1 MRGAMSVGTEIGRDH
16 AQGKNDEESIEVQSL
31 ENRIAEAGSAA
42 AMLYGSQDQS
52 VVFPLPPEFTNW
64 RDEQDAWHSAAAF
77 QDMSFH
83 MYELVVEGPDAVR
96 LFSDFGI
103 NSFATFGP
111 MQAKQY
117 VVCNNDG
124 YYVGDAIL
132 TCEEEGRICL
142 VGKSAALHWIRFQL
156 ERGSYDA
163 RVTHFGNPS
172 PNLADRRLFRYQL
185 QGPTALP
192 ILEEVHGGPLPDIGF
207 FKMGRFT
214 VAGHEV
220 TALNHRMSG
229 APGFEF
235 WGPSEMGPVVKEAI
249 LAAGRNHGLR
259 QIGAKVFRVTAT
271 ESGWAGTAL
280 PAIYTGEATKAFR
293 EWLSA
298 DTFEGR
304 ASLGGSYPLDA
315 LEELYVRPSEIGYGF
330 MTKFDHPF
338 CGRSALEAVAGVPA
352 RKKVRLVWNAED
364 VLAVHASMYG
374 DNARNKYMDMP
385 VANYAN
391 FLMDE
396 VTRDGRRVGFSLL
409 PVYSAPARAWIS
421 LGVIREDVARSG
433 GEVVI
438 TWGEPS
444 GGSSK
449 PGVESHAQ
457 RPIRALIESN
467 VVRRA

>member
-1 MRGAMSVGTEIGRDH
+1 MELHRENIA
-16 AQGKNDEESIEVQSL
+16 VQTL
-31 ENRIAEAGSAA
+31 ETRIAEAGSAA
-42 AMLYGSQDQS
+42 AMLYGSQDQT
-52 VVFPLPPEFTNW
+52 VTFPLPSEFSNW
-64 RDEQDAWHSAAAF
+64 RDEQDAWHTAAAF

-83 MYELVVEGPDAVR
+83 MFELVLEGPDAVR
-96 LFSDFGI
+96 LLSDFGI
-103 NSFATFGP
+103 NSFASFGP

-117 VVCNNDG
+117 VVCNSDG
-124 YYVGDAIL
+124 YYIGDAIL
-132 TCEEEGRICL
+132 TCEEPDRICL

-156 ERGSYDA
+156 ERGRYNA
-163 RVTHFGNPS
+163 TITHFGTPS
-172 PNLADRRLFRYQL
+172 PKLADRRLFRYQV
-185 QGPTALP
+185 QGTTALQ
-192 ILEEVHGGPLPDIGF
+192 ILEEVNGGPLPDIGF

-235 WGPSEMGPVVKEAI
+235 WGPSALGPGVKDAI

-271 ESGWAGTAL
+271 ESGWVGTAL
-280 PAIYTGEATKAFR
+280 PAIYTGEATRAFR
-293 EWLSA
+293 EWLPA

-304 ASLGGSYPLDA
+304 AALGGSFPIDD

-330 MTKFDHPF
+330 MTKFDHEF
-338 CGRSALEAVAGVPA
+338 CGRAALEKAAGSPQ
-352 RKKVRLVWNAED
+352 RKKVRLVWNSDD

-374 DNARNKYMDMP
+374 ENERNKYMEMP

-396 VTRDGRRVGFSLL
+396 VTRSGKRVGFSLL

-421 LGVIREDVARSG
+421 LAVIDQAVANSG
-433 GEVVI
+433 GEVVV
-438 TWGEPS
+438 TWGEPN
-444 GGSSK
+444 GGSTK
-449 PGVESHAQ
+449 PSVERHVQ
-457 RPIRALIESN
+457 RPIRAQIESS
-467 VVRRA
+467 VVRRAT

>member
-1 MRGAMSVGTEIGRDH
+1 MQT
-16 AQGKNDEESIEVQSL
+16 L

-42 AMLYGSQDQS
+42 AMLYGSQDQT
-52 VVFPLPPEFTNW
+52 VTFPLPPEFTNW
-64 RDEQDAWHSAAAF
+64 RDEQDAWHTAAAF

-83 MYELVVEGPDAVR
+83 MYELVVEGRDAIR
-96 LFSDFGI
+96 LLSDFGI
-103 NSFATFGP
+103 NSFASFGP

-117 VVCNNDG
+117 VVCNSDG
-124 YYVGDAIL
+124 YYIGDAIL
-132 TCEEEGRICL
+132 TCEEAGRICL

-156 ERGSYDA
+156 ERGRYDA
-163 RVTHFGNPS
+163 RVVHFDAPS
-172 PNLADRRLFRYQL
+172 PRLADRRLFRYQV
-185 QGPTALP
+185 QGTTALP
-192 ILEEVHGGPLPDIGF
+192 ILEEVNGGPLPDIGF

-235 WGPSEMGPVVKEAI
+235 WGPSAFGPAVKEAI
-249 LAAGRNHGLR
+249 LAAGRKHGLR

-271 ESGWAGTAL
+271 ESGWVGTAL
-280 PAIYTGEATKAFR
+280 PAIYTGEATRAFR
-293 EWLSA
+293 EWLPA

-304 ASLGGSYPLDA
+304 AALGGSFPIAD
-315 LEELYVRPSEIGYGF
+315 LEELYVRPAEIGYGF
-330 MTKFDHPF
+330 MTKFDHEF
-338 CGRSALEAVAGVPA
+338 CGRAALEKAAGTPQ
-352 RKKVRLVWNAED
+352 RKKVRLVWNSDD

-374 DNARNKYMDMP
+374 QNERNKYMEMP

-421 LGVIREDVARSG
+421 LAVLDEAVAGSA
-433 GEVVI
+433 GEVVV
-438 TWGEPS
+438 TWGEPD
-444 GGSSK
+444 GGSTK
-449 PGVESHAQ
+449 PSVERHVQ
-457 RPIRALIESN
+457 RQIRAQIEPN
-467 VVRRA
+467 VVRRASW

>member
-1 MRGAMSVGTEIGRDH
+1 
-16 AQGKNDEESIEVQSL
+16 VQTL
-31 ENRIAEAGSAA
+31 EDRIAEAGSAA
-42 AMLYGSQDQS
+42 AMLYGSQDQT
-52 VVFPLPPEFTNW
+52 VTFPLPAEFTNW
-64 RDEQDAWHSAAAF
+64 RDEQDAWHTAAAF

-96 LFSDFGI
+96 LLSDFGI

-117 VVCNNDG
+117 VVCNSDG
-124 YYVGDAIL
+124 YYIGDAIL
-132 TCEEEGRICL
+132 TCEEAGRICL

-156 ERGSYDA
+156 ERGRYDA
-163 RVTHFGNPS
+163 RVVHFDAPS
-172 PNLADRRLFRYQL
+172 PRLADRRLFRYQV
-185 QGPTALP
+185 QGTTALP
-192 ILEEVHGGPLPDIGF
+192 ILEEVNGGPLPDIGF

-235 WGPSEMGPVVKEAI
+235 WGPSEFGPAVKEAI
-249 LAAGRNHGLR
+249 LAAGRRHGLR

-271 ESGWAGTAL
+271 ESGWVGTAL
-280 PAIYTGEATKAFR
+280 PAIYTGEATRAFR
-293 EWLSA
+293 EWLPA

-304 ASLGGSYPLDA
+304 AALGGSFPIAD
-315 LEELYVRPSEIGYGF
+315 LEELYVGPAEIGYGF
-330 MTKFDHPF
+330 MTKFDHEF
-338 CGRSALEAVAGVPA
+338 CGRAALEKAAGTPQ
-352 RKKVRLVWNAED
+352 RRKVRLVWNSDD

-374 DNARNKYMDMP
+374 QNQRNKYMEMP

-421 LGVIREDVARSG
+421 LAVLDEAVAGSP
-433 GEVVI
+433 GEVVV
-438 TWGEPS
+438 TWGEPD
-444 GGSSK
+444 GGSTK
-449 PGVESHAQ
+449 PSVERHVQ
-457 RPIRALIESN
+457 RPIRAQIEPN
-467 VVRRA
+467 VVRRAHW

>member
-1 MRGAMSVGTEIGRDH
+1 MQT
-16 AQGKNDEESIEVQSL
+16 L

-42 AMLYGSQDQS
+42 AMLYGSQDQT
-52 VVFPLPPEFTNW
+52 VTFPLPPEFTNW
-64 RDEQDAWHSAAAF
+64 RDEQDAWHTSAAF

-83 MYELVVEGPDAVR
+83 MYELVVEGRDAIR
-96 LFSDFGI
+96 LLSDFGI
-103 NSFATFGP
+103 NSFASFGP

-117 VVCNNDG
+117 VVCNSDG
-124 YYVGDAIL
+124 YYIGDAIL
-132 TCEEEGRICL
+132 TCEEAGRICL

-156 ERGSYDA
+156 ERGRYDA
-163 RVTHFGNPS
+163 RVVHFDAPS
-172 PNLADRRLFRYQL
+172 PRLADRRLFRYQV
-185 QGPTALP
+185 QGTTALP
-192 ILEEVHGGPLPDIGF
+192 ILEEVNGGPLPDIGF

-235 WGPSEMGPVVKEAI
+235 WGKSAFGPAVKEAI
-249 LAAGRNHGLR
+249 LSAGRKHGLR

-271 ESGWAGTAL
+271 ESGWVGTAL
-280 PAIYTGEATKAFR
+280 PAIYTGEATRAFR
-293 EWLSA
+293 EWLPA

-304 ASLGGSYPLDA
+304 AALGGSFPIAD
-315 LEELYVRPSEIGYGF
+315 LEELYVRPAEIGYGF
-330 MTKFDHPF
+330 MTKFDHEF
-338 CGRSALEAVAGVPA
+338 CGRAALEKAAGTPQ
-352 RKKVRLVWNAED
+352 RKKVRLVWNSDD

-374 DNARNKYMDMP
+374 QNERNKYMEMP

-421 LGVIREDVARSG
+421 LAVLDEAVAGSA
-433 GEVVI
+433 GEVVV
-438 TWGEPS
+438 TWGEPG
-444 GGSSK
+444 GGSTK
-449 PGVESHAQ
+449 PSVERHVQ
-457 RPIRALIESN
+457 RPIRAQIEPN
-467 VVRRA
+467 VVRRASW

>member
-1 MRGAMSVGTEIGRDH
+1 
-16 AQGKNDEESIEVQSL
+16 VQTL
-31 ENRIAEAGSAA
+31 EDRIAEAGSAA
-42 AMLYGSQDQS
+42 AMLYGSQDQT
-52 VVFPLPPEFTNW
+52 VTFPLPAEFTNW
-64 RDEQDAWHSAAAF
+64 RDEQDAWHTAAAF

-83 MYELVVEGPDAVR
+83 MYELVVAGPDAVR
-96 LFSDFGI
+96 LLSDFGI

-117 VVCNNDG
+117 VVCNSDG
-124 YYVGDAIL
+124 YYIGDAIL
-132 TCEEEGRICL
+132 TCEEAGRICL

-156 ERGSYDA
+156 ERGRYDA
-163 RVTHFGNPS
+163 RVVHFDAPS
-172 PNLADRRLFRYQL
+172 PRLADRRLFRYQV
-185 QGPTALP
+185 QGTTALP
-192 ILEEVHGGPLPDIGF
+192 ILEEVNGGPLPDIGF

-235 WGPSEMGPVVKEAI
+235 WGPSEFGPAVKEAI
-249 LAAGRNHGLR
+249 LAAGRRHGLR

-271 ESGWAGTAL
+271 ESGWVGTAL
-280 PAIYTGEATKAFR
+280 PAIYTGEATRAFR
-293 EWLSA
+293 EWLPA

-304 ASLGGSYPLDA
+304 AALGGSFPIAD
-315 LEELYVRPSEIGYGF
+315 LEELYVRPAEIGYGF
-330 MTKFDHPF
+330 MTKFDHEF
-338 CGRSALEAVAGVPA
+338 CGRAALEKAAGRPQ
-352 RKKVRLVWNAED
+352 RRKVRLVWNSDD

-374 DNARNKYMDMP
+374 QNQRNKYMEMP

-421 LGVIREDVARSG
+421 LAVLDEAVAGSP
-433 GEVVI
+433 GEVVV
-438 TWGEPS
+438 TWGEPD
-444 GGSSK
+444 GGSTK
-449 PGVESHAQ
+449 PSVERHVQ
-457 RPIRALIESN
+457 RPIRAQIEPN
-467 VVRRA
+467 VVRRAHW